1 MPHAARW
8 LSHGYPVFRS
18 IIPHAETC
26 LSHGISVFHFFIPC
40 SAYFY
45 FLSQAF
51 PFFAPLSSAHPA
63 QAGSLPDAYRHFTV
77 PMRMHNDIP
86 MCRYPYFNILICGY
100 PCSGIPICH
109 LSFRRRS
116 GKIKLKGENHIVKE
130 TQENTSAETKGMSPA
145 GGGTPENG
153 EQERNSAAGF
163 APVSGQQGAGLEP
176 QAMNRGRQASCQEQ
190 QAADRAQHSPS
201 GQQSAPRGKPEEAV
215 SPEQQLQ
222 AAEAQLAA
230 LKQQL
235 HQAEEQRL
243 LRERQLLLTAALQE
257 QLTPV
262 CGREMAEELSRL
274 MCAGADLSAHA
285 GTKAADRI
293 GEAGKEGAEAEENA
307 PWSPAPMVEHL
318 RAAWP
323 ACFSAHAPLKG
334 LEPVTPPLPA
344 AAFEP
349 KELSD
354 REYYDRL
361 YKPRG

>member
-1 MPHAARW
+1 
-8 LSHGYPVFRS
+8 
-18 IIPHAETC
+18 
-26 LSHGISVFHFFIPC
+26 
-40 SAYFY
+40 
-45 FLSQAF
+45 
-51 PFFAPLSSAHPA
+51 
-63 QAGSLPDAYRHFTV
+63 
-77 PMRMHNDIP
+77 MHSGIP
-86 MCRYPYFNILICGY
+86 MCRYPHFSILICVD

-109 LSFRRRS
+109 LLFRRRS

-130 TQENTSAETKGMSPA
+130 IQENTPDETKGMSPA
-145 GGGTPENG
+145 GSGTPENG

-163 APVSGQQGAGLEP
+163 APASGQQGAGLEP

-190 QAADRAQHSPS
+190 QAADCAQHSPS
-201 GQQSAPRGKPEEAV
+201 SGQQSVPCATPEGTISPEE
-215 SPEQQLQ
+215 QLQ

-235 HQAEEQRL
+235 RQAEEQRL
-243 LRERQLLLTAALQE
+243 LRERQLQLTAVLQE
-257 QLTPV
+257 QLAPV

-274 MCAGADLSAHA
+274 MCAGADLSANA
-285 GTKAADRI
+285 GTGAADGT

-344 AAFEP
+344 ATFEP

>member
-1 MPHAARW
+1 M
-8 LSHGYPVFRS
+8 
-18 IIPHAETC
+18 
-26 LSHGISVFHFFIPC
+26 
-40 SAYFY
+40 
-45 FLSQAF
+45 
-51 PFFAPLSSAHPA
+51 
-63 QAGSLPDAYRHFTV
+63 
-77 PMRMHNDIP
+77 
-86 MCRYPYFNILICGY
+86 
-100 PCSGIPICH
+100 
-109 LSFRRRS
+109 
-116 GKIKLKGENHIVKE
+116 KE
-130 TQENTSAETKGMSPA
+130 TQENTSAKAKGTSTA
-145 GGGTPENG
+145 GSGAPENG

-163 APVSGQQGAGLEP
+163 APASGQQGAGLEP
-176 QAMNRGRQASCQEQ
+176 QAMNRGTQAVIREQ
-190 QAADRAQHSPS
+190 QNNAQP
-201 GQQSAPRGKPEEAV
+201 QQSLAPGPQSASGINPEAASPEE
-215 SPEQQLQ
+215 QLQ

-235 HQAEEQRL
+235 RQAEEQRL

-262 CGREMAEELSRL
+262 CGKEMATELSRL
-274 MCAGADLSAHA
+274 MCAGADLSANA
-285 GTKAADRI
+285 GTKAADGT
-293 GEAGKEGAEAEENA
+293 GEAGKAVAEADENA
-307 PWSPAPMVEHL
+307 PWSPGPLVERL

>member
-1 MPHAARW
+1 M
-8 LSHGYPVFRS
+8 
-18 IIPHAETC
+18 
-26 LSHGISVFHFFIPC
+26 
-40 SAYFY
+40 
-45 FLSQAF
+45 
-51 PFFAPLSSAHPA
+51 
-63 QAGSLPDAYRHFTV
+63 
-77 PMRMHNDIP
+77 
-86 MCRYPYFNILICGY
+86 
-100 PCSGIPICH
+100 
-109 LSFRRRS
+109 
-116 GKIKLKGENHIVKE
+116 KE
-130 TQENTSAETKGMSPA
+130 TQENTSAEAKGIIPA
-145 GGGTPENG
+145 GSGTPEKV

-163 APVSGQQGAGLEP
+163 SPVSGQQGAGLEP

-190 QAADRAQHSPS
+190 QAADCAQHSPAS
-201 GQQSAPRGKPEEAV
+201 GQQSVPHATPEGTI

-222 AAEAQLAA
+222 AAETQLAA

-235 HQAEEQRL
+235 RQAEEQQL

-257 QLTPV
+257 QLIPV
-262 CGREMAEELSRL
+262 CGKEMAEELSRL

-285 GTKAADRI
+285 GAKAADGT
-293 GEAGKEGAEAEENA
+293 GEAEKVEENA
-307 PWSPAPMVEHL
+307 PWSPGPLVEHL

-323 ACFSAHAPLKG
+323 ACFSTHASLKG

>member
-1 MPHAARW
+1 MRR
-8 LSHGYPVFRS
+8 PVFRHS
-18 IIPHAETC
+18 DMP
-26 LSHGISVFHFFIPC
+26 SVVP
-40 SAYFY
+40 
-45 FLSQAF
+45 
-51 PFFAPLSSAHPA
+51 PPLRENH
-63 QAGSLPDAYRHFTV
+63 
-77 PMRMHNDIP
+77 
-86 MCRYPYFNILICGY
+86 
-100 PCSGIPICH
+100 
-109 LSFRRRS
+109 
-116 GKIKLKGENHIVKE
+116 LKGENHIVKE
-130 TQENTSAETKGMSPA
+130 TQENTSAEAKGMSLT

-153 EQERNSAAGF
+153 EERNSAAGF
-163 APVSGQQGAGLEP
+163 APASGQQGTGFEP
-176 QAMNRGRQASCQEQ
+176 QAMNRSQQASCQEQ

-201 GQQSAPRGKPEEAV
+201 SGQQSVPRATPEGTASPEE
-215 SPEQQLQ
+215 QLQ

-235 HQAEEQRL
+235 RQAEEQQL
-243 LRERQLLLTAALQE
+243 LRERQLLLNAALQE
-257 QLTPV
+257 QLIPV

-285 GTKAADRI
+285 GTEAADGT
-293 GEAGKEGAEAEENA
+293 GETEKAVAEADENA
-307 PWSPAPMVEHL
+307 PWSPGPLVEHL

>member
-1 MPHAARW
+1 M
-8 LSHGYPVFRS
+8 
-18 IIPHAETC
+18 
-26 LSHGISVFHFFIPC
+26 
-40 SAYFY
+40 
-45 FLSQAF
+45 
-51 PFFAPLSSAHPA
+51 
-63 QAGSLPDAYRHFTV
+63 GSGA
-77 PMRMHNDIP
+77 
-86 MCRYPYFNILICGY
+86 
-100 PCSGIPICH
+100 
-109 LSFRRRS
+109 
-116 GKIKLKGENHIVKE
+116 
-130 TQENTSAETKGMSPA
+130 
-145 GGGTPENG
+145 PENG

-176 QAMNRGRQASCQEQ
+176 QAMNRGRQAVIREQ
-190 QAADRAQHSPS
+190 QNNAQP
-201 GQQSAPRGKPEEAV
+201 QQSLAPGPQSASGINPEAASPEE
-215 SPEQQLQ
+215 QLQ
-222 AAEAQLAA
+222 AAEAQLSA

-235 HQAEEQRL
+235 RQAEEQRL
-243 LRERQLLLTAALQE
+243 LRERQFLLTAALQE

-262 CGREMAEELSRL
+262 CGCEMAEELSRL
-274 MCAGADLSAHA
+274 MCAGADLSANA
-285 GTKAADRI
+285 GTKAADGT
-293 GEAGKEGAEAEENA
+293 GEAEKAEENA

>member
-1 MPHAARW
+1 M
-8 LSHGYPVFRS
+8 
-18 IIPHAETC
+18 
-26 LSHGISVFHFFIPC
+26 
-40 SAYFY
+40 
-45 FLSQAF
+45 
-51 PFFAPLSSAHPA
+51 
-63 QAGSLPDAYRHFTV
+63 
-77 PMRMHNDIP
+77 
-86 MCRYPYFNILICGY
+86 
-100 PCSGIPICH
+100 
-109 LSFRRRS
+109 
-116 GKIKLKGENHIVKE
+116 KEN
-130 TQENTSAETKGMSPA
+130 QENTPAEAKGIIPA
-145 GGGTPENG
+145 GSGTPENG

-163 APVSGQQGAGLEP
+163 SPVSGQQGAGLEP
-176 QAMNRGRQASCQEQ
+176 QAMNRGRQTVPHEQ
-190 QAADRAQHSPS
+190 QAADR
-201 GQQSAPRGKPEEAV
+201 GQQSPIPMQQAAPCVDPEETA

-222 AAEAQLAA
+222 AAEEQLAA

-235 HQAEEQRL
+235 RQAEEQQL

-257 QLTPV
+257 QLIPV
-262 CGREMAEELSRL
+262 CGKEMAEELSRL
-274 MCAGADLSAHA
+274 MCAGADLSANV
-285 GTKAADRI
+285 GTKAANGT

-307 PWSPAPMVEHL
+307 PWSPAPLVERL